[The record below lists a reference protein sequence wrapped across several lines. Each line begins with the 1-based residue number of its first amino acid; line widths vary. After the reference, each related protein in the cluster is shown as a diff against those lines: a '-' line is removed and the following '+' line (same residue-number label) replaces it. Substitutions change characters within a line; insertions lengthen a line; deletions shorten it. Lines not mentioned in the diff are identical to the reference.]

1 MQLLCQGM
9 SKSDETVLTSSL
21 AAFLHAV
28 LINVQREQHVGVP
41 SHFLVCVRRA
51 GAARSNGC
59 VQEESGFLSRRGAQ
73 LTLVLEL
80 PGRGGIR
87 GREGKVRLGK
97 VDHIGLE
104 KKKDR
109 CEKDTGKRG

>member
-9 SKSDETVLTSSL
+9 SNSDETVLTSSL

-41 SHFLVCVRRA
+41 SHFLVCVGRA
-51 GAARSNGC
+51 GAARGDGC
-59 VQEESGFLSRRGAQ
+59 IQEESGFLSRRGAQ

-80 PGRGGIR
+80 PVG
-87 GREGKVRLGK
+87 GRER
-97 VDHIGLE
+97 E
-104 KKKDR
+104 R
-109 CEKDTGKRG
+109 ERGQGQAGQS